1 MVLDGNINKGVDG
14 ILLSLVQSVLGK
26 GELRS
31 RNNYAFYCPKCR
43 HPKRKLEVN
52 MLPTTKNENRWNCW
66 TCSNFKGTTLKSL
79 FYALKV
85 NPSKFEE
92 LNSILGTT
100 YKADKIKV
108 DIQVELPKE
117 FKPFIEL
124 KKTDITS
131 KHALKYLIKDRGITF
146 EDIIKYN
153 LGYCETGRYKNKII
167 IPSYSK
173 EGKLDYFVARSFEE
187 DAFQK
192 MDAPQS
198 DKNIIVGF
206 ESTIDFSLPIILCE
220 GVFDAISIKRNA
232 IPLFGKTISPKL
244 KQLLYKN
251 QVKNIYIALDEDA
264 LKNTFKISEELISM
278 GKKIYVIRLNKKDPN
293 ELGFIEFTK
302 LVQKAEPFTFSD
314 LIKLKMEFK

>member
-79 FYALKV
+79 FNALKV
-85 NPSKFEE
+85 NTSKFEE
-92 LNSILGTT
+92 LNSVLGTT

-117 FKPFIEL
+117 FQPFIGL
-124 KKTDITS
+124 KKTDIIS
-131 KHALKYLIKDRGITF
+131 RHALKYLIKDRGITF

-153 LGYCETGRYKNKII
+153 IGFAETGRYKNKII

-198 DKNIIVGF
+198 DKNNIIGF
-206 ESTIDFSLPIILCE
+206 ESLINPELPLILCE
-220 GVFDAISIKRNA
+220 GVFDALAIKRNA

-244 KQLLYKN
+244 KKLLLKETT
-251 QVKNIYIALDEDA
+251 KNIYIALDEDA
-264 LKNTFKISEELISM
+264 LKNTFKIAEELISL
-278 GKKIYVIRLNKKDPN
+278 GKKVYVIRLSKKDPS
-293 ELGFIEFTK
+293 ELGFLEFTK
-302 LVQKAEPFTFSD
+302 LIQNAKLFSYRD
-314 LIKLKMEFK
+314 LMELKMEI